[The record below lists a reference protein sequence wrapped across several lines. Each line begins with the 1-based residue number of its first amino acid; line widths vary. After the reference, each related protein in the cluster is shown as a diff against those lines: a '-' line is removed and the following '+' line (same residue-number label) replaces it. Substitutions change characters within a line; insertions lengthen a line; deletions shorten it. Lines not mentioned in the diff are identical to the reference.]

1 MKRRKIKFIPTA
13 YFPPTSAGKPVLPAP
28 TPASKHVPEWYAKS
42 ERWVGDENKPRIS
55 QLGHNPGL
63 KLCVPFLDGLTAG
76 YMLTLHTD
84 VEVEVMSPTES
95 ELRWLSM
102 PDPLS
107 QRNARLGEKIPR
119 PAGHLE
125 THFAWT
131 GQWGI
136 QVPKGY
142 SVLLTHP
149 FNRFD
154 LPFTTLTGIMDSDLS
169 HNSGNIPFFLKA
181 NWSGIIE
188 AGTPIAQVIPFK
200 RESWHNEIDNT
211 EETKNRA
218 IQQSFDSRR
227 VLQGYYKKNHWT
239 RKVWE

>member
-1 MKRRKIKFIPTA
+1 MKRRTIRFIPTSW
-13 YFPPTSAGKPVLPAP
+13 FPSTVPVKPSLPSP
-28 TPASKHVPEWYAKS
+28 KPASKYVPEWYAKS
-42 ERWVGDENKPRIS
+42 ERWVGNNNMPVITNGS
-55 QLGHNPGL
+55 NNPGL

-76 YMLTLHTD
+76 YILELHTD
-84 VEVEVMSPTES
+84 IEVKVISPTES
-95 ELRWLSM
+95 ELHWMSV
-102 PDPLS
+102 PEPLS
-107 QRNARLGEKIPR
+107 QRDARLGEKIPR

-125 THFAWT
+125 THFAWV

-136 QVPKGY
+136 SVPKGY

-154 LPFTTLTGIMDSDLS
+154 LPFTTLSGVMDSDAS
-169 HNSGNIPFFLKA
+169 HPSGNIPFFLKA
-181 NWSGIIE
+181 NWSGVIE

-200 RESWHNEIDNT
+200 REAWNHEVVTDEKAIK
-211 EETKNRA
+211 ETV
-218 IQQSFDSRR
+218 QQSFDSRR